1 MPSSG
6 SILGI
11 DLRVTSVK
19 VVEVEKKD
27 SGFTLKNWGMT
38 EVPYQLMDKHPQIE
52 DAKAEALV
60 KILRANKIRSRDAVA
75 VVAGGDTLVKLFTL
89 SVLPYNEIAEAIK
102 WKFAEEISYPI
113 DDAIIDF
120 YPVREAEVFTEK
132 VDYVAV
138 CINRKLYLE
147 TQYIL
152 NRAGIRL
159 QGITVL
165 PDALQELYKSE
176 ITKDG
181 DKITSIIY
189 QGKRTTNISIF
200 RRGNFEF
207 NRELNI
213 GGENITLAMSG
224 ILVSPEGRVEIS
236 PEEAEK
242 IKLEY
247 GVPVDL
253 GNFPKVGEIP
263 MVQLQAMVRPALEKI
278 QGEIKRTFEYYSGQT
293 GEAAVSK
300 VILTGGTSQTQHLLE
315 FLSQGLGVPV
325 LTPEPLPQLNPRLT
339 GALGAALTGARR
351 LNLMP
356 ESVKH
361 RWKIAAQKVFKPIVL
376 LPVFIG
382 SLAIIYAYYWLQ
394 AFSLQTEIDS
404 INRKLEEYKPRLAQ
418 LDVIQMAYQTEE
430 KKRQILKSYEEK
442 RTKMPMIFEEIS
454 RIIPESAHINT
465 MNLTPGSLHLFGT
478 VFKKGDAAE
487 NILSR
492 FVLGLSASTFF
503 EEVQMVQATKNN
515 DNLTEAFN
523 FEIIAAVKVK

>member
-38 EVPYQLMDKHPQIE
+38 EVPYQLVDKHPQIE

-60 KILRANKIRSRDAVA
+60 KILKANRIRSRDAVA
-75 VVAGGDTLVKLFTL
+75 VVAGADTLVKLFTL
-89 SVLPYNEIAEAIK
+89 AVLPAGETAEVIK

-132 VDYVAV
+132 IDYVAV

-152 NRAGIRL
+152 NKAGIKL

-176 ITKDG
+176 INKDG

-224 ILVSPEGRVEIS
+224 IMVSPEGRVEIS
-236 PEEAEK
+236 PEQAEK

-247 GVPVDL
+247 GVPVDAE
-253 GNFPKVGEIP
+253 NFPKVGEIP
-263 MVQLQAMVRPALEKI
+263 ITQLQAMVRPALEKI
-278 QGEIKRTFEYYSGQT
+278 QGEIKRTFEYYSGQS

-300 VILTGGTSQTQHLLE
+300 VIITGGTSQTQHLLE

-325 LTPEPLPQLNPRLT
+325 LTPALLPKLDPRLT
-339 GALGAALTGARR
+339 GALGAALAGTQRI
-351 LNLMP
+351 NLQP
-356 ESVKH
+356 ETIKH
-361 RWKIAAQKVFKPIVL
+361 RWKIMAQKVLKPIVL
-376 LPVFIG
+376 LPIFVALLG
-382 SLAIIYAYYWLQ
+382 LVYLYYWFQ
-394 AFSLQTEIDS
+394 AFSLQSEINY
-404 INRKLEEYKPRLAQ
+404 INKKLEEYKPRLAQ
-418 LDVIQMAYQTEE
+418 LDLIQAAYQSEEKRKQVVRAYEE
-430 KKRQILKSYEEK
+430 KK
-442 RTKMPMIFEEIS
+442 TKMPKVLEELS
-454 RIIPESAHINT
+454 RIIPQSANINS
-465 MNLTPGSLHLFGT
+465 MNMTPGSLHLLGT
-478 VFKKGDAAE
+478 VFKQADTAE

-492 FVLGLSASTFF
+492 FVLGLSASDFF
-503 EEVQMVQATKNN
+503 EEVQLVQAVANN
-515 DNLTEAFN
+515 DYLAEAFN
-523 FEIIAAVKVK
+523 FEILASIKVK